1 MSKKSRNEVARTEEE
16 GARIGGEGALVPAPR
31 DTAPGWAPTE
41 VAEVDVG
48 LGGFRFQA
56 RAQMSPA
63 GLLAVGGLVGAILLS
78 TAVLVRAAR
87 R

>member
-1 MSKKSRNEVARTEEE
+1 MSKKSRNEVARTDEE
-16 GARIGGEGALVPAPR
+16 GALAAASWE
-31 DTAPGWAPTE
+31 TAPGWAPTE

-78 TAVLVRAAR
+78 TAVVVRAAR